1 MSGPCA
7 ARRYPPPKRAAP
19 KQPREKR
26 FYDRRIVSTADLKLA
41 KYAFYGSLVALPWI
55 SILLPFYF
63 MNILRRGQW
72 MSQVI
77 TYRSPPPEL
86 SARGRRDYD
95 EFVHHLNSSLVAGA
109 VYTVAFVV
117 WVCIFQGNVAAAS
130 PPAWAMSI
138 LVGNPD
144 PSW

>member
-1 MSGPCA
+1 M
-7 ARRYPPPKRAAP
+7 
-19 KQPREKR
+19 
-26 FYDRRIVSTADLKLA
+26 STADLKLA
-41 KYAFYGSLVALPWI
+41 RYAFFGSLVALPWI

-72 MSQVI
+72 MSQVV
-77 TYRSPPPEL
+77 TYRSPPPDL

-95 EFVHHLNSSLVAGA
+95 EFARYVNSSIVAGL
-109 VYTVAFVV
+109 VYTVLFVT

-138 LVGNPD
+138 IVGNPD